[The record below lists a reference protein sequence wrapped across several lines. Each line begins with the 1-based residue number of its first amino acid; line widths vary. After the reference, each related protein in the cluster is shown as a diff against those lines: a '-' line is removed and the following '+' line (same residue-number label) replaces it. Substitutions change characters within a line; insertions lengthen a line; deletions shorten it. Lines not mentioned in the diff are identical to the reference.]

1 MAFWDSVKNWIS
13 GAWNSAKNWV
23 GNTWNNT
30 VKPFL
35 GRVPVIGNTIVNGV
49 EGLGN
54 AINHGADA
62 IGHAVNGRFGDAIN
76 SASDAVRSGVGG
88 LSHFGLRKG
97 GVVQS
102 IHSNGTHHLPKNHRH
117 TFQK

>member
-1 MAFWDSVKNWIS
+1 MAFWDSVKNWVS
-13 GAWNSAKNWV
+13 GAWNTAKNWV
-23 GNTWNNT
+23 GNTWSNT
-30 VKPFL
+30 VKPVL
-35 GRVPVIGNTIVNGV
+35 GRIPVVGNTIVNGV

-76 SASDAVRSGVGG
+76 SASDGVRAGLGG
-88 LSHFGLRKG
+88 LSHFGLKKG
-97 GVVQS
+97 GIVQS
-102 IHSNGTHHLPKNHRH
+102 IGNHHLPKNHRH